1 MPTVS
6 TLFLQ
11 ELRMSEFSNR
21 NAHIVGCSAVSSAGL
36 REGMDWL
43 VSDIRDR
50 MYFFTDE
57 STCGNSQTNVALD
70 TGCHQIAS

>member
-1 MPTVS
+1 MP
-6 TLFLQ
+6 
-11 ELRMSEFSNR
+11 EFSNR

-36 REGMDWL
+36 RKGMDWL

-57 STCGNSQTNVALD
+57 STCGRSQTKAAPD
-70 TGCHQIAS
+70 IGCQQIAS